1 MFGIMTVNA
10 ADLSD
15 AEKSRYRE
23 LYCGL
28 CRSLKQ
34 RGGERSRACLTY
46 GLTFLVMLYHSLY
59 EPAEEHGETRCPQHP
74 IEAHR
79 FAAST
84 YTDYAA
90 DLSIALA
97 YHKLE
102 DDWHDDHATIARAG
116 AKLLAKPYREAKGR
130 IPEQCELI
138 ERACAEMRSL
148 EQSPNTSPD
157 AVGNRFGE
165 LLGEL
170 FVCRQDPWGS
180 ALRRMGASIGKFV
193 YLMDAVVDYEDD
205 VKSGSY
211 NPLVAGGIDPNVARE
226 PLLAF
231 IGEAVQAFERLPL
244 EQDIH
249 ILRSVLYA
257 GVWGTYNE
265 RFAPEDKATATPE
278 QHGADDGDGSL

>member
-15 AEKSRYRE
+15 EEKDRYRE

-28 CRSLKQ
+28 CRTLKL

-46 GLTFLVMLYHSLY
+46 DLTFLVMLYHSLY
-59 EPAEEHGETRCPQHP
+59 EPEEDHGETRCPQHP

-79 FAAST
+79 YSSSA

-102 DDWHDDHATIARAG
+102 DDWHDDHAAVARAG
-116 AKLLAKPYREAKGR
+116 TTLLAKPYREARKS
-130 IPEQCELI
+130 IPQQCAIIEQ
-138 ERACAEMRSL
+138 ACAEMRAL
-148 EQSPNTSPD
+148 EQAPDTPPD
-157 AVGNRFGE
+157 AVGNRFGR

-170 FVCRQDPWGS
+170 FARNSDPWET
-180 ALRRMGASIGKFV
+180 ALRRMGYAIGRFV
-193 YLMDAVVDYEDD
+193 YLMDAVIDYDD
-205 VKSGSY
+205 DCESGSY
-211 NPLVAGGIDPNVARE
+211 NPLVANGIDIESARD
-226 PLLAF
+226 PLFAF
-231 IGEAVQAFERLPL
+231 IGEAVREFERLPL

-257 GVWGTYNE
+257 GVWGTYNQ
-265 RFAPEDKATATPE
+265 RFALNEEPQAIPD

>member
-1 MFGIMTVNA
+1 MSGFA
-10 ADLSD
+10 P
-15 AEKSRYRE
+15 
-23 LYCGL
+23 
-28 CRSLKQ
+28 RS
-34 RGGERSRACLTY
+34 RGGILAFPNEVEQFLARMHAQLRVAAAQM
-46 GLTFLVMLYHSLY
+46 GLHRVVGQVQLVGYVDGAP
-59 EPAEEHGETRCPQHP
+59 PAGVH
-74 IEAHR
+74 
-79 FAAST
+79 
-84 YTDYAA
+84 
-90 DLSIALA
+90 
-97 YHKLE
+97 LE
-102 DDWHDDHATIARAG
+102 YF
-116 AKLLAKPYREAKGR
+116 LLALRQAR
-130 IPEQCELI
+130 
-138 ERACAEMRSL
+138 
-148 EQSPNTSPD
+148 N
-157 AVGNRFGE
+157 VHRFGE

-278 QHGADDGDGSL
+278 QHGADDGDGPL